1 MTAGSAALKNSEK
14 PYPYKVAEI
23 MKNNRYLL
31 YVVLTVLLLA
41 VLLLPGAGQ
50 AESLRQQPT
59 PEIATVTSTP
69 SGPIARA
76 VTDQEQI
83 NVRSGP
89 ALNYALIGALLP
101 GQEVPVIGR
110 TPGGDWVQIS
120 YPGVPGNV
128 GWVFSVLLVIPTN
141 TTLPIIEPP
150 PTPTPQMTPTI
161 DPTLAAQF
169 IVEVP
174 ATRLPTF
181 TPPPELAIP
190 TFEPVVSSTPG
201 SGLPMGLPIII
212 LGAIGLFGALIA
224 ILRGR

>member
-1 MTAGSAALKNSEK
+1 MTKNLK
-14 PYPYKVAEI
+14 YYI
-23 MKNNRYLL
+23 
-31 YVVLTVLLLA
+31 YVVGLILLLA
-41 VLLLPGAGQ
+41 IIMLPASGQ
-50 AESLRQQPT
+50 AGVLRQQPT

-76 VTDQEQI
+76 VTDQDQI

-89 ALNYALIGALLP
+89 GLNYAQIGVLLP
-101 GQEVPVIGR
+101 GQDVPVIGR

-181 TPPPELAIP
+181 TPPPELVIP
-190 TFEPVVSSTPG
+190 TFEPATMSTPG
-201 SGLPMGLPIII
+201 SGIPMGLPIII